1 MLYIDSRPEIEEA
14 WDCDPNFI
22 PPDENVLTDID
33 IEDATGDWQIVA
45 LDRFHD
51 RIVKSNRPSATF
63 TKRQTKF

>member
-1 MLYIDSRPEIEEA
+1 MRLYIDSRLEIREA

-33 IEDATGDWQIVA
+33 IESDDWQIVA

-51 RIVKSNRPSATF
+51 RLLKGEM
-63 TKRQTKF
+63 K